1 MLNNCFDIGLKTYVM
16 LLAAT
21 GMHAV
26 EALNICVKE

>member
-21 GMHAV
+21 GMPAV
-26 EALNICVKE
+26 EELDLLHN